1 MCRFWSG
8 VTSCPNFKFPL
19 RFNPISCCCVD
30 ILIFGGTW
38 GIFQEASFLFQGGGV
53 GLQLSQIE
61 SQESAVAH
69 RVFLPLLVSSIKSL
83 CQRHPPNFTERKNKK
98 LANKGIV
105 QILSRVFTIASF
117 VGYGQEFFLNFRT

>member
-1 MCRFWSG
+1 MCIFWSG
-8 VTSCPNFKFPL
+8 MTSCPNFKFPL
-19 RFNPISCCCVD
+19 RFKPISCCCVD

-83 CQRHPPNFTERKNKK
+83 CQRHPPNFTERKKIKN
-98 LANKGIV
+98 L
-105 QILSRVFTIASF
+105 QIGAQCTYPHIIDASITLLSLRK
-117 VGYGQEFFLNFRT
+117 